1 MWMRNPGKSKV
12 ASALGAVLVLAMLIA
27 VPALCEPK
35 EEPGSGTPAPAP
47 NPEPEIS
54 FNGKVFCA
62 LKRRVD
68 LPFKGIITSVL
79 VRSGDLVK
87 AGQVLARYT
96 LTPEAQLAISQRLS
110 PPGISDVEVKL
121 AETERSLVPL
131 HNRQQELCQL
141 LQKQLASSQSL
152 EQVNRDILLLTQE
165 RTALEKRLRGEKQS
179 LQDDLAILKNQL
191 GSGVSAG
198 QVPQEAALIAPIS
211 GYIIWISPEMQNE
224 AELPPTNGVFQIG
237 AMDPMVV
244 RAQAF
249 EIEALQI
256 KPGETAEIT
265 LESIPGRKFQGKVN
279 RISWSSLTPGLDQP
293 AYYDVELTVP
303 NPELL
308 LKDGLKAQIVFRNP
322 KE

>member
-1 MWMRNPGKSKV
+1 MWMRNPGKGKV
-12 ASALGAVLVLAMLIA
+12 PSALGAVLILVMLIA
-27 VPALCEPK
+27 VPAFGKPK
-35 EEPGSGTPAPAP
+35 DEAGSGTPTPAQ
-47 NPEPEIS
+47 NPEPEIN

-68 LPFKGIITSVL
+68 LPFKGIITSIL
-79 VRSGDLVK
+79 VSSGDQVK

-96 LTPEAQLAISQRLS
+96 LTPEAQLAIRQRLS
-110 PPGISDVEVKL
+110 PPAISEVETKL

-131 HNRQQELCQL
+131 QNQQRELRQL
-141 LQKQLASSQSL
+141 LQKKLAPPRSL
-152 EQVNRDILLLTQE
+152 EQVDQDIRLLTQE
-165 RTALEKRLRGEKQS
+165 RTALEKRLHGEKQA
-179 LQDDLAILKNQL
+179 LQDDLAVLKNQL
-191 GSGVSAG
+191 GTGVSAG
-198 QVPQEAALIAPIS
+198 QIPQEAALIAPIS
-211 GYIIWISPEMQNE
+211 GYIIWISPEMQNK
-224 AELPPTNGVFQIG
+224 AELGPTNGVFQVG
-237 AMDPMVV
+237 VMDPMVV
-244 RAQAF
+244 RAQPF

-265 LESIPGRKFQGKVN
+265 LESIPGRKFQGTVN

-322 KE
+322 QK

>member
-1 MWMRNPGKSKV
+1 MLMRNPGTGKL
-12 ASALGAVLVLAMLIA
+12 ASALGAVLILAMLIA
-27 VPALCEPK
+27 VPALGKPK
-35 EEPGSGTPAPAP
+35 DEAGSVTPGPAPI
-47 NPEPEIS
+47 PEPEIS

-68 LPFKGIITSVL
+68 LPFKGIITSIL
-79 VRSGDLVK
+79 VSSGDQVK

-96 LTPEAQLAISQRLS
+96 LTPESQLAIRQRLS
-110 PPGISDVEVKL
+110 PSAISEVEVRL
-121 AETERSLVPL
+121 AEIDRSLGPL
-131 HNRQQELCQL
+131 HNRQQELRQL
-141 LQKQLASSQSL
+141 VQKKLAPPQSL
-152 EQVNRDILLLTQE
+152 EQVNRDIHLLTQE
-165 RTALEKRLRGEKQS
+165 RATLEKRLRGDKQS
-179 LQDDLAILKNQL
+179 LQDDLAVLKNQL
-191 GSGVSAG
+191 GTGVSAG
-198 QVPQEAALIAPIS
+198 QIPQEAALIAPIS
-211 GYIIWISPEMQNE
+211 GYIIWISPEMQNG
-224 AELPPTNGVFQIG
+224 AELPPLNGVFQVG

-256 KPGETAEIT
+256 KPGETAEVT

-322 KE
+322 QK

>member
-1 MWMRNPGKSKV
+1 
-12 ASALGAVLVLAMLIA
+12 MLIA
-27 VPALCEPK
+27 VPALSKPK
-35 EEPGSGTPAPAP
+35 DEAGSVTPAPAP
-47 NPEPEIS
+47 IPEPEIS

-79 VRSGDLVK
+79 VHSGDQVK

-96 LTPEAQLAISQRLS
+96 LTPEAQIAIRQRLS
-110 PPGISDVEVKL
+110 PPAISEVEIKL

-131 HNRQQELCQL
+131 NNRQRELRQL
-141 LQKQLASSQSL
+141 VQKQLAPPQSL
-152 EQVNRDILLLTQE
+152 EQVNRDIHLLTLE

-179 LQDDLAILKNQL
+179 LQDDLAVLKNQL
-191 GSGVSAG
+191 GTGVNAG
-198 QVPQEAALIAPIS
+198 QIPQEAALIAPIS

-224 AELPPTNGVFQIG
+224 AELGPINGVFQVG
-237 AMDPMVV
+237 TMDPMVV

-256 KPGETAEIT
+256 KPGETAEVT

-322 KE
+322 QK